1 MRVYCCRVRFKEESY
16 WIIYLQSFSYKAF
29 AEWRFSMLTQFSRT
43 ELLLGKETMEKLKQ
57 SRVAVFGVGG
67 VGGYVCEALVRS
79 GVGAF
84 DLIDDD
90 KVCLTN
96 LNRQIIAT
104 RNTVGQYKVDVM
116 KDRILSIN
124 PDAQVRTHKCFFL
137 PENADDFP
145 FEDYDYIVDAV
156 DTVTAKI
163 ELVKNC
169 KKLGIPIIS
178 AMGTGNKLDPSKL
191 TITDI
196 YKTNTCPLAKVM
208 RKELRKRKI
217 ESLKV
222 IYSTEEPIKPDNESE
237 SSCKTN
243 CICPPGTKR
252 KCSARNQ
259 VPGSISFV
267 PSVAGL
273 MIAGEIVRDII
284 D

>member
-1 MRVYCCRVRFKEESY
+1 
-16 WIIYLQSFSYKAF
+16 
-29 AEWRFSMLTQFSRT
+29 MLNQFSRT
-43 ELLLGKETMEKLKQ
+43 ELLIGKEGIEKLKNAK
-57 SRVAVFGVGG
+57 VAIFGIGG
-67 VGGYVCEALVRS
+67 VGSFVAEGLVRA
-79 GVGAF
+79 GIENFILV
-84 DLIDDD
+84 DDD

-104 RNTVGQYKVDVM
+104 RKTIGKYKVDVM
-116 KDRILSIN
+116 KERILDIN
-124 PDAQVRTHKCFFL
+124 PDAKVETVQEFYM
-137 PENADDFP
+137 PNSENQIITSDLNYVADC
-145 FEDYDYIVDAV
+145 I

-169 KKLGIPIIS
+169 KELGIPIIS

-273 MIAGEIVRDII
+273 MIAGKIVRDII

>member
-1 MRVYCCRVRFKEESY
+1 MKRE
-16 WIIYLQSFSYKAF
+16 IL
-29 AEWRFSMLTQFSRT
+29 MLNQFSRT
-43 ELLLGKETMEKLKQ
+43 ELLIGKEGLEKLKNAK
-57 SRVAVFGVGG
+57 VAIFGIGG
-67 VGGYVCEALVRS
+67 VGSFVAEGLVRA
-79 GVGAF
+79 GIGNFILV
-84 DLIDDD
+84 DDD

-104 RNTVGQYKVDVM
+104 RKTIGKYKVDVM
-116 KDRILSIN
+116 KERILEIN
-124 PDAQVRTHKCFFL
+124 PDAKVETVQEFYM
-137 PENADDFP
+137 PNSENQIITSDLSYVADC
-145 FEDYDYIVDAV
+145 I

-169 KKLGIPIIS
+169 KELGIPIIS

-237 SSCKTN
+237 FSCKTN